1 MAGRLLLVTLEA
13 ARVDAAHP
21 VSARLSP
28 VRAHRG
34 RHGAPGLRSPTHA
47 RLARDLLHDRDGA
60 LAYERD
66 GHRVG
71 AHYADKILKGAK
83 PGELPIYLACS
94 STPRKFF
101 VDVRQF
107 AAAG

>member
-1 MAGRLLLVTLEA
+1 
-13 ARVDAAHP
+13 
-21 VSARLSP
+21 
-28 VRAHRG
+28 
-34 RHGAPGLRSPTHA
+34 
-47 RLARDLLHDRDGA
+47 
-60 LAYERD
+60 
-66 GHRVG
+66 VG